1 MLVMVSET
9 QPKIA
14 MGLMSHVDNLPTF
27 VEIQREVNWY
37 HADSNR
43 HLMLWKDPKTRHFTA
58 VIGVE
63 EMDEIL
69 ILQLVAFGPEVANY
83 EQKLVGREI
92 YAALS
97 NWFPKTTLMGTIRTQ
112 KILNEWKKQ
121 QLTDIEM
128 SD

>member
-37 HADSNR
+37 HANSNR

-63 EMDEIL
+63 EMEVTDE
-69 ILQLVAFGPEVANY
+69 VFRS
-83 EQKLVGREI
+83 K
-92 YAALS
+92 YARQFDQAENRMHTIKAVMAATLG
-97 NWFPKTTLMGTIRTQ
+97 NLYIPKV
-112 KILNEWKKQ
+112 
-121 QLTDIEM
+121 
-128 SD
+128 